1 MYILYGVNT
10 QPRKGNER
18 MPKTVFDI
26 GEKIGFLTVVGVVSA
41 GTLAAATAMDPSVPQ
56 AVTGI
61 PTAAD
66 PIHAVIEQHRKA
78 VSEHNAALN
87 IHCAFEQCGM
97 QGEKLEEYE
106 RLVALTDA
114 AYYAMSSAGCT
125 LVNTPGDDGRYPRAL

>member
-1 MYILYGVNT
+1 
-10 QPRKGNER
+10 
-18 MPKTVFDI
+18 
-26 GEKIGFLTVVGVVSA
+26 
-41 GTLAAATAMDPSVPQ
+41 
-56 AVTGI
+56 VTGI

-125 LVNTPGDDGRYPRAL
+125 LVNTRPATLALCKYIEPLFGEVDQPELPEYIDFDDDTQAYIPEAFAYVIGRAVEELIKAGQT